1 MTKLPVSGGVF
12 GRGLAI
18 AIVVA
23 ALLGVEDSM
32 LGDNAVLVEVGRL
45 LAVVGVWRVVV
56 RRLTVSGGHALLA
69 RAAAAAAAATAVLGA
84 VDIVDR
90 DVLLVLDE
98 VPRLSRMLVF
108 VVVGCRVSCVD
119 LFVAVATSEKRGTVF
134 ELLVWICAEFLC
146 QPWYTTVNLR

>member
-56 RRLTVSGGHALLA
+56 RGLTVSGGHALLA

>member
-56 RRLTVSGGHALLA
+56 RGLTVSGGHALLA

-119 LFVAVATSEKRGTVF
+119 LFVAVATSEKRGTVL

>member
-56 RRLTVSGGHALLA
+56 RGLTVSGGHALLA
-69 RAAAAAAAATAVLGA
+69 RAAAAAAAAAAVLGA

-119 LFVAVATSEKRGTVF
+119 LFVAVATSVKERDSF
-134 ELLVWICAEFLC
+134 
-146 QPWYTTVNLR
+146 

>member
-18 AIVVA
+18 VIFVA

-56 RRLTVSGGHALLA
+56 RGLTVSGGHALLA
-69 RAAAAAAAATAVLGA
+69 RAAAAAAAAVLGA